1 MFLNAFKMKISII
14 LGVLHM
20 TFGVCMSFWN
30 HKYFQKPVNIFTEF
44 IPQLLFLL
52 CLFGYLAL
60 LMFVKW
66 TKYYA
71 NKIPEEF
78 ALSER
83 CAPSI
88 LITFINMVLFRGN
101 KAEPDCEPYIYGG
114 EREIQSIL
122 VIVALLCVPWMLLAK
137 PFMLKKAHN
146 AKAAAGAP
154 LQVNGG
160 VGADGTTVPHEEEV
174 FDFTEI
180 LILQG
185 IHTIEYALGSV
196 SHTASYLRLWA
207 LSLAHAQL
215 SEVLWNMVMRIG
227 LSLNTW

>member
-1 MFLNAFKMKISII
+1 MGLCLYICIFYFQIVFLNAFKMKISII

-60 LMFVKW
+60 LMFFKW

-71 NKIPEEF
+71 NKVEDEF
-78 ALSER
+78 GLSER

-101 KAEPDCEPYIYGG
+101 KAEAGCDPYIYGG

-122 VIVALLCVPWMLLAK
+122 VRFYFFFLTFCFYCVLSFSLLFGMVACLFLYCLVLVSSTIVLP
-137 PFMLKKAHN
+137 N
-146 AKAAAGAP
+146 
-154 LQVNGG
+154 
-160 VGADGTTVPHEEEV
+160 
-174 FDFTEI
+174 
-180 LILQG
+180 
-185 IHTIEYALGSV
+185 
-196 SHTASYLRLWA
+196 RLTY
-207 LSLAHAQL
+207 
-215 SEVLWNMVMRIG
+215 IC
-227 LSLNTW
+227 

>member
-1 MFLNAFKMKISII
+1 MKISII

-30 HKYFQKPVNIFTEF
+30 HKYFQKPANIFTEF

-101 KAEPDCEPYIYGG
+101 KVSISPTFG
-114 EREIQSIL
+114 EYLFCTKMFCPAFIL
-122 VIVALLCVPWMLLAK
+122 L
-137 PFMLKKAHN
+137 
-146 AKAAAGAP
+146 
-154 LQVNGG
+154 
-160 VGADGTTVPHEEEV
+160 
-174 FDFTEI
+174 
-180 LILQG
+180 
-185 IHTIEYALGSV
+185 
-196 SHTASYLRLWA
+196 
-207 LSLAHAQL
+207 
-215 SEVLWNMVMRIG
+215 
-227 LSLNTW
+227 

>member
-1 MFLNAFKMKISII
+1 MKDMGLCLYICIFHFQIVFLNAFKMKISII

-60 LMFVKW
+60 LMFFKW

-71 NKIPEEF
+71 NKVEDEF
-78 ALSER
+78 GLSER

-101 KAEPDCEPYIYGG
+101 KAEAGCDPYIYGG

-122 VIVALLCVPWMLLAK
+122 VR
-137 PFMLKKAHN
+137 F
-146 AKAAAGAP
+146 
-154 LQVNGG
+154 
-160 VGADGTTVPHEEEV
+160 
-174 FDFTEI
+174 
-180 LILQG
+180 
-185 IHTIEYALGSV
+185 
-196 SHTASYLRLWA
+196 
-207 LSLAHAQL
+207 
-215 SEVLWNMVMRIG
+215 
-227 LSLNTW
+227 